1 MIDHPVLQVR
11 MIRRLLCAKTYKRL
25 LTSRPDDEQGQRY
38 LTATL
43 ENLASATSLQSP
55 ADARTFHQ
63 QAIEIQHRLTQ
74 SHPLRQDLQQQLAVS
89 YDSFGLLLTSISEQ
103 TEAEVAFLKAADIQ
117 RQLLRTSPTS
127 TVLLRQLA
135 WSNNHRGQ
143 TLARIGRVVDATAVL
158 RESLHTQQQAC
169 NLSGDEVRDLSALGG
184 IWNNLG
190 YVLEGQQDTASAI
203 EAYRAAVE
211 QLTAAVNDKTA
222 TDRDRDA
229 LQRARMNLDRILRR
243 QTDTQETRDVAIV
256 APRDEPGSSPP
267 QTMSLDRSEDSLMNN
282 AFRPDNGGAYSLR
295 TYAQLITRSDDG
307 YFGA

>member
-1 MIDHPVLQVR
+1 M
-11 MIRRLLCAKTYKRL
+11 
-25 LTSRPDDEQGQRY
+25 
-38 LTATL
+38 
-43 ENLASATSLQSP
+43 
-55 ADARTFHQ
+55 
-63 QAIEIQHRLTQ
+63 
-74 SHPLRQDLQQQLAVS
+74 
-89 YDSFGLLLTSISEQ
+89 TSISEQ

-169 NLSGDEVRDLSALGG
+169 NLSSDEVRDLSALGG

-190 YVLEGQQDTASAI
+190 YVLEGRQDTASAI

-211 QLTAAVNDKTA
+211 QLTATVNDKTA
-222 TDRDRDA
+222 TDRDA

-243 QTDTQETRDVAIV
+243 QTDTQEARDVAIV
-256 APRDEPGSSPP
+256 APRDELGSSPP
-267 QTMSLDRSEDSLMNN
+267 QTMSLDRSEDSLTNN
-282 AFRPDNGGAYSLR
+282 AFRPNNGGAYSLR
-295 TYAQLITRSDDG
+295 TSAQLITRSDDG

>member
-1 MIDHPVLQVR
+1 M
-11 MIRRLLCAKTYKRL
+11 
-25 LTSRPDDEQGQRY
+25 
-38 LTATL
+38 
-43 ENLASATSLQSP
+43 
-55 ADARTFHQ
+55 
-63 QAIEIQHRLTQ
+63 
-74 SHPLRQDLQQQLAVS
+74 
-89 YDSFGLLLTSISEQ
+89 LTSISEQ

-169 NLSGDEVRDLSALGG
+169 NLSSDEVRDLSALGG

-190 YVLEGQQDTASAI
+190 YVLEGRQDTASAI

-211 QLTAAVNDKTA
+211 QLTATVNDKTA
-222 TDRDRDA
+222 TDRDA

-243 QTDTQETRDVAIV
+243 QTDTQEARDVASV
-256 APRDEPGSSPP
+256 
-267 QTMSLDRSEDSLMNN
+267 
-282 AFRPDNGGAYSLR
+282 
-295 TYAQLITRSDDG
+295 
-307 YFGA
+307 